1 MVRGTEGT
9 AEGSTGLTIGH
20 KRVGEEQRCFSRK
33 TVGYLT
39 SLTHEAVLHLHGVVD
54 RTTIADNGVLADHTR
69 TNEYRSIH
77 RTHHGTLRES
87 CSTTDLTVT
96 LDDGVGNIFGI
107 DNLHV
112 ITDIAAIRT
121 RYAELI
127 LNHLLQTLLQLLITL
142 MLHHQTGHLRIQL
155 TEDGHITITHLV
167 EHGDHTTLTIS
178 GIISGLEGT
187 DVRDVTVVT
196 DGIVVDVVTHLLN
209 QAVVAHGDIPQG
221 GIVNA

>member
-1 MVRGTEGT
+1 
-9 AEGSTGLTIGH
+9 
-20 KRVGEEQRCFSRK
+20 
-33 TVGYLT
+33 
-39 SLTHEAVLHLHGVVD
+39 
-54 RTTIADNGVLADHTR
+54 
-69 TNEYRSIH
+69 
-77 RTHHGTLRES
+77 
-87 CSTTDLTVT
+87 
-96 LDDGVGNIFGI
+96 
-107 DNLHV
+107 
-112 ITDIAAIRT
+112 
-121 RYAELI
+121 
-127 LNHLLQTLLQLLITL
+127 

-221 GIVNA
+221 GIVNT